1 MNIASIN
8 NTAPL
13 GPADLSS
20 TRAISEQQRT
30 LIRAVAAVNA
40 SGTFGQDNELTYSVD
55 RNAHLVV
62 VKLVNKNTGNVVQQ
76 IPAEYL
82 LRMAEELNRG

>member
-1 MNIASIN
+1 MNIASVN
-8 NTAPL
+8 NIAPAGL
-13 GPADLSS
+13 LDLPSACALS
-20 TRAISEQQRT
+20 DDQRS

-55 RNAHLVV
+55 RAAHIVV
-62 VKLVNKNTGNVVQQ
+62 VRLINKSTGNVLQQ

-82 LRMAEELNRG
+82 LRMAEELNKE

>member
-1 MNIASIN
+1 MTIGSVNSMVPGG
-8 NTAPL
+8 T
-13 GPADLSS
+13 GDFSS
-20 TRAISEQQRT
+20 TPALSEDQRT
-30 LIRAVAAVNA
+30 LIRAVAAVNG

-55 RNAHLVV
+55 RNAHIVV
-62 VKLVNKNTGNVVQQ
+62 VKLVNKDTGNVVQQ

>member
-1 MNIASIN
+1 MNIASVN
-8 NTAPL
+8 NPVPIGAV
-13 GPADLSS
+13 DLPS
-20 TRAISEQQRT
+20 TRALNDEQRT

-55 RNAHLVV
+55 RAAHIVV
-62 VKLVNKNTGNVVQQ
+62 VRLINKSTGTVLQQ

-82 LRMAEELNRG
+82 LRMAEELNKD